1 MLSYFL
7 ESIVKNT
14 PTNPNLL
21 DLLPLQGGRLSIIK
35 PRWGSISF
43 GGSIDKCHTLC
54 QLCPPAHALHTYT
67 QTPKD
72 LHMFVC
78 SSLSPFSMYYL
89 YDSSVMS
96 RSRLHAQLRT
106 HPLNSLPVPL
116 HTPTLQLRTSIH
128 TPDSIWTPC
137 LLPELT
143 KSLSLFSLHMLHTPI
158 LFHGLLGPHLHPFRL
173 GSCPFQLGLHSF

>member
-1 MLSYFL
+1 
-7 ESIVKNT
+7 
-14 PTNPNLL
+14 
-21 DLLPLQGGRLSIIK
+21 
-35 PRWGSISF
+35 
-43 GGSIDKCHTLC
+43 
-54 QLCPPAHALHTYT
+54 
-67 QTPKD
+67 
-72 LHMFVC
+72 
-78 SSLSPFSMYYL
+78 MYYL

-173 GSCPFQLGLHSF
+173 GSCPFQLGLHSFWLGSFPFPNLVVLRLSLNPNHSPLSLSPPIPVPWTPGDSTSPKFRQDAWGTAQLTRWSLAFPC